1 MVDLEMIFYFSFL
14 DFVFVCVECN
24 FLSVFIFVLHMIFF
38 CKIMDDGRPH
48 MWTRF
53 MLENEMTIIVAPS
66 LSEGSSPSMVVA
78 PSLL

>member
-66 LSEGSSPSMVVA
+66 LSEGSSSSMVVA